1 MMANGKLVKL
11 LLYTKVYKY
20 LDWKWVDA
28 SYVYQFQKGG
38 LFSSDKGVIWKVPAN
53 DK

>member
-1 MMANGKLVKL
+1 MIANGNLVKL

-20 LDWKWVDA
+20 LDWKCLDS

-38 LFSSDKGVIWKVPAN
+38 MFY
-53 DK
+53 